1 MAYYGYIR
9 VSTKGQVPGT
19 SLAEQE
25 QQIRERYPTAIIVKE
40 AASGAHERQVFDNL
54 CKSLQAGDTLVVC
67 KMDRFCRSAKE
78 GLQYVDLL
86 RDKSVAVHIL
96 NMGLLDNSPMGRL
109 VATMLL
115 AFAEFERAQII
126 ERTQSGRQAAMA
138 KPGFRDGRPLKFTA
152 LQLEHA
158 RVLLIEYI

>member
-25 QQIRERYPTAIIVKE
+25 QQIKERYPTATIVKE

-67 KMDRFCRSAKE
+67 KMDRFCRSAKGFTFKE
-78 GLQYVDLL
+78 HHEADYMDYQLL
-86 RDKSVAVHIL
+86 SIWRNTDSAGCAGTAGVSA
-96 NMGLLDNSPMGRL
+96 
-109 VATMLL
+109 
-115 AFAEFERAQII
+115 
-126 ERTQSGRQAAMA
+126 RTG
-138 KPGFRDGRPLKFTA
+138 
-152 LQLEHA
+152 
-158 RVLLIEYI
+158 

>member
-1 MAYYGYIR
+1 MACYGYIR

-25 QQIRERYPTAIIVKE
+25 QQIRERYPTATIVRE

-86 RDKSVAVHIL
+86 RDKALPFTFSIWVCWITPLWGGLWQRCCLHLQNL
-96 NMGLLDNSPMGRL
+96 NGR
-109 VATMLL
+109 
-115 AFAEFERAQII
+115 R
-126 ERTQSGRQAAMA
+126 
-138 KPGFRDGRPLKFTA
+138 
-152 LQLEHA
+152 
-158 RVLLIEYI
+158 

>member
-25 QQIRERYPTAIIVKE
+25 QQIRERYPTATIVRE

-78 GLQYVDLL
+78 GL
-86 RDKSVAVHIL
+86 RKS
-96 NMGLLDNSPMGRL
+96 S
-109 VATMLL
+109 
-115 AFAEFERAQII
+115 
-126 ERTQSGRQAAMA
+126 TQG
-138 KPGFRDGRPLKFTA
+138 T
-152 LQLEHA
+152 
-158 RVLLIEYI
+158 